1 MYKKMDLFFNFYIE
15 AILKSIVEPVIV
27 TDINDRIVV
36 VNEGA
41 KKFLKSNFFT
51 GSYLLDVIEDK
62 DILRAILKTVI
73 EKRSIYQDIEFEGL
87 IYRIVSNL
95 ILDDKKKIVGTITV
109 FHDITDLKKADILK
123 DEFLSVISHEL
134 KTPMT
139 AILGY
144 LMLLFENESSRLD
157 DVVNGYLSKVR
168 GNVFQLY
175 AIINN
180 ILDFSRMQRGN
191 LDFFYEK
198 FNISSIILDIV
209 NNFNYFFEKN
219 KIKVKLNIEDNI
231 VIDGDNL
238 RITQVITNLLSNAIK
253 FSKNESTLIIECFK
267 NNDSVVFRI
276 LDEAPV
282 IPEKEKIRIF
292 EKFYQVK
299 AKRDTHKGGIGLGL
313 SICKIII
320 ERGHKGIIKTYTR
333 DDNSGNVF
341 EFVIPINI
349 RIDAQKSDDDIA
361 EKLLNYYGN
370 FPKKHKEYIK
380 CYEIF
385 LCDNYDCP
393 AYKNESDN
401 RCFIISGAE
410 CRMKIM
416 LNFKDKITV
425 CKECEVY
432 KNAEKKVQKSG

>member
-1 MYKKMDLFFNFYIE
+1 
-15 AILKSIVEPVIV
+15 
-27 TDINDRIVV
+27 
-36 VNEGA
+36 
-41 KKFLKSNFFT
+41 
-51 GSYLLDVIEDK
+51 
-62 DILRAILKTVI
+62 
-73 EKRSIYQDIEFEGL
+73 
-87 IYRIVSNL
+87 
-95 ILDDKKKIVGTITV
+95 
-109 FHDITDLKKADILK
+109 
-123 DEFLSVISHEL
+123 
-134 KTPMT
+134 MT

-253 FSKNESTLIIECFK
+253 FSKKESTLIIECFK

-333 DDNSGNVF
+333 DDNLGNVF

-370 FPKKHKEYIK
+370 FPKNIRN
-380 CYEIF
+380 I
-385 LCDNYDCP
+385 
-393 AYKNESDN
+393 
-401 RCFIISGAE
+401 
-410 CRMKIM
+410 
-416 LNFKDKITV
+416 
-425 CKECEVY
+425 
-432 KNAEKKVQKSG
+432 